1 MTEMCFSLQ
10 FVFNWV
16 LEFPFQP
23 SIHVSVRQRDD
34 IDERVRE
41 ISEREDEIDRERD
54 EAAEFE

>member
-1 MTEMCFSLQ
+1 
-10 FVFNWV
+10 
-16 LEFPFQP
+16 P